1 MCWESLELGG
11 RFAAGAAAVAAARL
25 LGEIG
30 ARVGAAAA
38 AAVGDTVVVDG
49 DGVVVVVVVVGTP

>member
-38 AAVGDTVVVDG
+38 AVGDTVVVDG
-49 DGVVVVVVVVGTP
+49 DGVVVVVVVGTP

>member
-1 MCWESLELGG
+1 MCWESLELGA

-38 AAVGDTVVVDG
+38 AVGVAVVVGG
-49 DGVVVVVVVVGTP
+49 DGVVVVVVVGTP

>member
-38 AAVGDTVVVDG
+38 AVGDTVVVGG
-49 DGVVVVVVVVGTP
+49 DGVVVVVVVGTP